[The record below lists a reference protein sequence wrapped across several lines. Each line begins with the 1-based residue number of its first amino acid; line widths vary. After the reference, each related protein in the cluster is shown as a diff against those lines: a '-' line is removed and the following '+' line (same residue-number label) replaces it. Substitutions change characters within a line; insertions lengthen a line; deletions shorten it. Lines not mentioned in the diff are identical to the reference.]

1 MLFFWLL
8 QKSGVTLKIT
18 DPATKSTVTLLSDTP
33 SCCAMF
39 VLTLFCTVVFSVSV
53 KAVKVTLSTLYCR
66 SCLISDCVNVV
77 LLTYNSIT
85 KTNFN
90 APTTVK
96 PFSTYLNFKLDEQ
109 QVTFLNENIQARHS
123 SS

>member
-1 MLFFWLL
+1 MRGEGTAWPSFESELRHYSLKF
-8 QKSGVTLKIT
+8 SGDSK
-18 DPATKSTVTLLSDTP
+18 K
-33 SCCAMF
+33 
-39 VLTLFCTVVFSVSV
+39 
-53 KAVKVTLSTLYCR
+53 R
-66 SCLISDCVNVV
+66 LISDCVNVV